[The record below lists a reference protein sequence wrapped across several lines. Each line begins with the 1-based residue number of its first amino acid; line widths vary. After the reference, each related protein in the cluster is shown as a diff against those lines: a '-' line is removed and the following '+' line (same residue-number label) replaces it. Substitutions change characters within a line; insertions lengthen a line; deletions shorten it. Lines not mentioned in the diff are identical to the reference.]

1 MPAPGKRPDELR
13 RRAIGLAP
21 GRPGPSRTGP
31 GGVCGA
37 WAKGAGGR
45 PRDPARPGSGRGFGS
60 VAGDRPGTTTEGARR
75 TGEPA
80 SGVREPGA
88 GGAIGRG
95 ASACS
100 MAAECERPSR

>member
-1 MPAPGKRPDELR
+1 MPAPGKRPDELGG
-13 RRAIGLAP
+13 RAIRLTPGRP
-21 GRPGPSRTGP
+21 GRPGP
-31 GGVCGA
+31 A
-37 WAKGAGGR
+37 WGCLRRVGDELGAGPETLRG
-45 PRDPARPGSGRGFGS
+45 RDPAGGFGS